1 MSCTILRNPYAA
13 ILRAIWSTI
22 INVAQSTANTLG
34 ICQLSPFTKTS
45 QHENNTISD
54 SGAANPLGLLHPDC
68 NQRGVGMQI
77 HIKCEGKTTEGL
89 TFDQIALALQQD
101 LIGGSQAF
109 DLITEL
115 KTGGGSAACTIVY
128 LLLEYRICA
137 SGLEWVVIDTE
148 LEGLQKKPLLE
159 VVSRNTPTLSQRKQ
173 YSRSGWVYLVKAE
186 ELNQYKIGRS
196 RTPDIRLKELQKQSP
211 IKLTLIHLIECQ
223 DAAVAETY
231 LHKRFAKCRVGGE
244 WFELSNKDVVWI
256 TSLTS
261 LEGVADE

>member
-1 MSCTILRNPYAA
+1 MTDTILRNPYAA
-13 ILRAIWSTI
+13 ILRAIWSI
-22 INVAQSTANTLG
+22 IIEISQGTANTLADR
-34 ICQLSPFTKTS
+34 LSSFIHPNR
-45 QHENNTISD
+45 QYEYTIPD
-54 SGAANPLGLLHPDC
+54 SGAANPLGLLPYPDC
-68 NQRGVGMQI
+68 TDGGIGMQI

-244 WFELSNKDVVWI
+244 WFALSNKDVVWI
-256 TSLTS
+256 TSQT
-261 LEGVADE
+261 